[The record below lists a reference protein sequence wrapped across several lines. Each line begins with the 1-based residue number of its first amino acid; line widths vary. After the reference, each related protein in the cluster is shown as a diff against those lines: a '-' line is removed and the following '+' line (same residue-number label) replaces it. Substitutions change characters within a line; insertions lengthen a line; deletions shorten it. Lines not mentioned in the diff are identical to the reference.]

1 MPRASGGDGGGGGQG
16 GVEMPMKAGGVTPE
30 THPLRWTPNT
40 WTPNTWTPNTWT
52 PNTWTPNTWTPR
64 VRAGVG
70 RGQHLGEGG
79 MR

>member
-40 WTPNTWTPNTWT
+40 WTPNTWTP
-52 PNTWTPNTWTPR
+52 R